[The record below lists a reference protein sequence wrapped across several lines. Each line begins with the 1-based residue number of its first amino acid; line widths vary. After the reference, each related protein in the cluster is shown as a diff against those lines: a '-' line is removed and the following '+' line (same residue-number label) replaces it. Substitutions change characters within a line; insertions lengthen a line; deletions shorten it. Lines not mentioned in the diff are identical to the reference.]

1 MFYLKGTS
9 RALADDS
16 NLGGVTCSSAS
27 QRLRREM
34 FNNPLSFASKATI
47 HTSTETQN
55 QVSSDCERGGRQEAS
70 GEKAHNKKEKEERE
84 KSKKRCVV
92 WESNPGPFA
101 ATTGFLDQ

>member
-55 QVSSDCERGGRQEAS
+55 QVSSDCERGGDKKHP
-70 GEKAHNKKEKEERE
+70 EKKPTTK
-84 KSKKRCVV
+84 KKRKKGRKAKRDV
-92 WESNPGPFA
+92 WSGSRTQVLSQPPQGS
-101 ATTGFLDQ
+101 